1 MILWY
6 DLNFWTAVGQIGM
19 GVMAGM
25 TLGAIV
31 RRATRLALPPAI
43 PSRDRICPACGA
55 PALRRYRA
63 VASYRRVFSAV
74 TGRWPYRCVRC
85 NWPATPQPVGRK
97 RAVVAKAVE
106 PEVRRVVDAQP
117 VAPEPAALHSKDDAT
132 LVKDAVFG
140 YVASLN
146 AGDVTARAN
155 CYLSEFTSF
164 DADGRPLKS
173 NGVDW
178 RAAAAA
184 PGQAFDLRCRD
195 LRVYIHKD
203 TAIAT
208 AYLVGSVETPNG
220 RATRVSGRSSWVLL
234 RQSGEWKIAHTH
246 LSPLNPEI

>member
-1 MILWY
+1 VILFH
-6 DLNFWTAVGQIGM
+6 DLNFWTAVGQIGI

-25 TLGAIV
+25 ALGAIV
-31 RRATRLALPPAI
+31 RRARRLALPPAI

-55 PALRRYRA
+55 PALRRFRG
-63 VASYRRVFSAV
+63 ASHRRLFSAV

-85 NWPATPQPVGRK
+85 NWPEAPKVERA
-97 RAVVAKAVE
+97 RAVSPTRAE
-106 PEVRRVVDAQP
+106 PASRRVIEAQP
-117 VAPEPAALHSKDDAT
+117 AASEPRVSTKDDAT
-132 LVKDAVFG
+132 QVKDAVFG
-140 YVASLN
+140 YLALLN
-146 AGDVTARAN
+146 AGDVTARAH

-178 RAAAAA
+178 RAAVAE
-184 PGQAFDLRCRD
+184 PGQTFDLRCRD

-220 RATRVSGRSSWVLL
+220 PSTRVSGRSSWVLL
-234 RQSGEWKIAHTH
+234 RQNGEWKIAHTH
-246 LSPLNPEI
+246 LSPLSPEI

>member
-1 MILWY
+1 M
-6 DLNFWTAVGQIGM
+6 
-19 GVMAGM
+19 
-25 TLGAIV
+25 
-31 RRATRLALPPAI
+31 
-43 PSRDRICPACGA
+43 
-55 PALRRYRA
+55 
-63 VASYRRVFSAV
+63 FSAV

-164 DADGRPLKS
+164 DAVRLQ
-173 NGVDW
+173 